1 MVKLVNLFV
10 ALALL
15 FPTILYGQEGGTFIN
30 FNSEE
35 YDFGKV
41 RESDGR
47 LYHSFEFVNCSGAV
61 LNLLEP
67 VPSCSCVNAKLS
79 AKSLK
84 PGQRASVDVVF
95 DPSGAESLVYRT
107 VDIYSKEGIHLSTLS
122 VMADVAPMDTSLARK
137 FPIVLDGDL
146 RSDVSTV
153 NFGYSYWG
161 ESSRKIVELA
171 NLGKSRVRLRAE
183 SSSGTIDVIC
193 PEYIEPE
200 SHVGI
205 IIVSNVPDDS
215 HLYQMRKD
223 QISLYADG
231 KKTSRGISVE
241 RLILGRLSQDGPLPS
256 LMTYPSVA
264 GLSKSLF
271 TKTYSGNIE
280 IANSGRGDLVILAVR
295 HSDDVECSIKDGHV
309 VKAGEKCK
317 VSVKSKKGAC
327 VVGIFT
333 NDPIRPYKELIFNNL

>member
-1 MVKLVNLFV
+1 MVKLVNLFI

-15 FPTILYGQEGGTFIN
+15 FPTILYGQEGGTLIN

-122 VMADVAPMDTSLARK
+122 VMADVVPMDTSLARK

-183 SSSGTIDVIC
+183 SLSGTIDVIC

-200 SHVGI
+200 SHVSV
-205 IIVSNVPDDS
+205 IIVSNIPDDS

-295 HSDDVECSIKDGHV
+295 HSDDVECSIKDGYV

-317 VSVKSKKGAC
+317 VSVKSKKETC
-327 VVGIFT
+327 VVEIFT